1 MRRGIRTL
9 LLTFLLMFV
18 FASVSVCAAQE
29 DAGGQTV
36 YDDAGLLTQGERDDL
51 TEQIASFTDVS
62 GWNVFAVTT
71 SDTGGKSTMA
81 FADDFFD
88 EHSPDQEDGV
98 AVVID
103 MDNRQIYISTCGIA
117 IRYLTDERIDRIL
130 DDAYGDISDG
140 EYKACLATML
150 DGVKRYYEDGIPN
163 GQYNYDTETGKVSRY
178 RSITLIEFLVALALG
193 IVCSVIVWLSVVG
206 KYRLKSPTFHYDFR
220 GNGRLDLR
228 VREDRFVNQTLTHR
242 RIPKETSGGGGHS
255 SAGRSSTH
263 TSSSG
268 RSHGGGGRSF

>member
-1 MRRGIRTL
+1 MRRRIIAL
-9 LLTFLLMFV
+9 FFVFLLIITLG
-18 FASVSVCAAQE
+18 SVSVCAAE
-29 DAGGQTV
+29 ESADGRNV
-36 YDDAGLLTQGERDDL
+36 YDDAGLLTQSEQKAVE
-51 TEQIASFTDVS
+51 EQILALKEAS
-62 GWNVFAVTT
+62 GWNIFAVTT

-88 EHSPDQEDGV
+88 EHSPEQEDGV

-117 IRYLTDERIDRIL
+117 IRYLTDERIERIL
-130 DDAYGDISDG
+130 DDAYGEITDG
-140 EYKACLATML
+140 EYKACLSVML
-150 DGVKRYYEDGIPN
+150 DGVERYYEDGIPS

-178 RSITLIEFLVALALG
+178 RSITLVEYLAALALG
-193 IVCSVIVWLSVVG
+193 ILCSVIVWLSVVG

-220 GNGRLDLR
+220 GNGHLDLR
-228 VREDRFVNQTLTHR
+228 VREDRFINQTLTHR

>member
-1 MRRGIRTL
+1 MRRRIRAFFFV
-9 LLTFLLMFV
+9 FLLIITLG
-18 FASVSVCAAQE
+18 SVSVCAAE
-29 DAGGQTV
+29 ESADGRNV
-36 YDDAGLLTQGERDDL
+36 YDDAGLLTQSEQKAVE
-51 TEQIASFTDVS
+51 EQILALKEAS
-62 GWNVFAVTT
+62 GWNIFAVTT

-88 EHSPDQEDGV
+88 EHSPEQEDGV

-117 IRYLTDERIDRIL
+117 IRYLTDERIERIL
-130 DDAYGDISDG
+130 DDAYGEITDG
-140 EYKACLATML
+140 EYKACLSVML
-150 DGVKRYYEDGIPN
+150 DGVERYYEDGIPS

-178 RSITLIEFLVALALG
+178 RSITLVEFLAALALG
-193 IVCSVIVWLSVVG
+193 ILCSVIVWLSVVG

-220 GNGRLDLR
+220 GNGHLDLR
-228 VREDRFVNQTLTHR
+228 VREDRFINQTLTHR

>member
-98 AVVID
+98 AIVID

-178 RSITLIEFLVALALG
+178 RSITLVEFLVALALG

>member
-1 MRRGIRTL
+1 MRRRIKAFFFV
-9 LLTFLLMFV
+9 FLLIV
-18 FASVSVCAAQE
+18 TLGSVSVCAAE
-29 DAGGQTV
+29 ESADGRNV
-36 YDDAGLLTQGERDDL
+36 YDDAGLLTQSEQKAVE
-51 TEQIASFTDVS
+51 EQILALKEAS
-62 GWNVFAVTT
+62 GWNIFAVTT

-88 EHSPDQEDGV
+88 EHSPEQEDGV

-117 IRYLTDERIDRIL
+117 IRYLTDERIERIL
-130 DDAYGDISDG
+130 DDAYEEITDG
-140 EYKACLATML
+140 EYKACLSVML
-150 DGVKRYYEDGIPN
+150 DGVERYYEDGIPN

-178 RSITLIEFLVALALG
+178 RSITFVEFLIALALG
-193 IVCSVIVWLSVVG
+193 ILCSVIVWLSVVG

-220 GNGRLDLR
+220 GNGHLDLR
-228 VREDRFVNQTLTHR
+228 VREDRFINQTLTHR
-242 RIPKETSGGGGHS
+242 RIPRETSGGGHS

>member
-1 MRRGIRTL
+1 
-9 LLTFLLMFV
+9 
-18 FASVSVCAAQE
+18 
-29 DAGGQTV
+29 
-36 YDDAGLLTQGERDDL
+36 
-51 TEQIASFTDVS
+51 
-62 GWNVFAVTT
+62 
-71 SDTGGKSTMA
+71 MA

-98 AVVID
+98 AIVID

-178 RSITLIEFLVALALG
+178 RSITLVEFLVALALG

>member
-1 MRRGIRTL
+1 MRRRIRAFFFV
-9 LLTFLLMFV
+9 FLLIV
-18 FASVSVCAAQE
+18 TLGSVSVCAAE
-29 DAGGQTV
+29 ESADGRNV
-36 YDDAGLLTQGERDDL
+36 YDDAGLLTQSEQKAVE
-51 TEQIASFTDVS
+51 EQILALKEAS
-62 GWNVFAVTT
+62 GWNIFAVTT

-88 EHSPDQEDGV
+88 EHSPEQEDGV

-117 IRYLTDERIDRIL
+117 IRYLTDERIERIL
-130 DDAYGDISDG
+130 DDAYEEITDG
-140 EYKACLATML
+140 EYKACLSVML
-150 DGVKRYYEDGIPN
+150 DGVERYYEDGIPN

-178 RSITLIEFLVALALG
+178 RSITFVEFLIALALG
-193 IVCSVIVWLSVVG
+193 ILCSVIVWLSVVG

-220 GNGRLDLR
+220 GNGHLDLR
-228 VREDRFVNQTLTHR
+228 VREDRFINQTLTHR
-242 RIPKETSGGGGHS
+242 RIPRETSGGGHS

>member
-1 MRRGIRTL
+1 MRRRIRAFFFV
-9 LLTFLLMFV
+9 FLLIV
-18 FASVSVCAAQE
+18 TLGSVTVCAAE
-29 DAGGQTV
+29 ESADGRNV
-36 YDDAGLLTQGERDDL
+36 YDDAGLLTQSEQKAVE
-51 TEQIASFTDVS
+51 EQILALKEAS
-62 GWNVFAVTT
+62 GWNIFAVTT

-88 EHSPDQEDGV
+88 EHSPEQEDGV

-117 IRYLTDERIDRIL
+117 IRYLTDERIERIL
-130 DDAYGDISDG
+130 DDAYEEITDG
-140 EYKACLATML
+140 EYKACLSVML
-150 DGVKRYYEDGIPN
+150 DGVERYYEDGIPN

-178 RSITLIEFLVALALG
+178 RSITFVEFLIALALG
-193 IVCSVIVWLSVVG
+193 ILCSVIVWLSVVG

-220 GNGRLDLR
+220 GNGHLDLR
-228 VREDRFVNQTLTHR
+228 VREDRFINQTLTHR
-242 RIPKETSGGGGHS
+242 RIPRETSGGGHS

>member
-1 MRRGIRTL
+1 MRRRIRAFFFV
-9 LLTFLLMFV
+9 FLLIV
-18 FASVSVCAAQE
+18 TLGSVTVCAAE
-29 DAGGQTV
+29 ESADGRNV
-36 YDDAGLLTQGERDDL
+36 YDDAGLLTQSEQKAVE
-51 TEQIASFTDVS
+51 EQILALKEAS
-62 GWNVFAVTT
+62 GWNIFAVTT

-88 EHSPDQEDGV
+88 EHSPEQEDGV

-117 IRYLTDERIDRIL
+117 IRYLTDERIERIL
-130 DDAYGDISDG
+130 DDAYEEITDG
-140 EYKACLATML
+140 EYKACLSVML
-150 DGVKRYYEDGIPN
+150 DGVERYYEDGIPN

-178 RSITLIEFLVALALG
+178 RSITFVEFLIALALG
-193 IVCSVIVWLSVVG
+193 ILCSVIVWLSVVG

-220 GNGRLDLR
+220 GNGHLDLR
-228 VREDRFVNQTLTHR
+228 VREDRFINQTLTHR
-242 RIPKETSGGGGHS
+242 RIPRETSGGGHS

-268 RSHGGGGRSF
+268 RSQD

>member
-1 MRRGIRTL
+1 MRRRIRAFFFV
-9 LLTFLLMFV
+9 FLLIV
-18 FASVSVCAAQE
+18 TLGSVSVCAAE
-29 DAGGQTV
+29 ESADGRNV
-36 YDDAGLLTQGERDDL
+36 YDDAGLLTQSEQKAVE
-51 TEQIASFTDVS
+51 EQILALKEAS
-62 GWNVFAVTT
+62 GWNIFAVTT

-88 EHSPDQEDGV
+88 EHSPEQEDGV

-117 IRYLTDERIDRIL
+117 IRYLTDERIERIL
-130 DDAYGDISDG
+130 DDAYEEITDG
-140 EYKACLATML
+140 EYKACLSVML
-150 DGVKRYYEDGIPN
+150 DGVERYYEDGIPN

-178 RSITLIEFLVALALG
+178 RSITFVEFLIALALG
-193 IVCSVIVWLSVVG
+193 ILCSVIVWLSVVG

-220 GNGRLDLR
+220 GNGHLDLR
-228 VREDRFVNQTLTHR
+228 VREDRFINQTLTHR
-242 RIPKETSGGGGHS
+242 RIPRETSGGGHS

-268 RSHGGGGRSF
+268 RTHGGGSRSF

>member
-1 MRRGIRTL
+1 MRRRIRAFFFV
-9 LLTFLLMFV
+9 FLLIV
-18 FASVSVCAAQE
+18 TLGSVSVCAAE
-29 DAGGQTV
+29 ESADGRNV
-36 YDDAGLLTQGERDDL
+36 YDDAGLLTQSEQKAVE
-51 TEQIASFTDVS
+51 EQILALKEAS
-62 GWNVFAVTT
+62 GWNIFAVTT

-88 EHSPDQEDGV
+88 EHSPEQEDGV

-117 IRYLTDERIDRIL
+117 IRYLTDERIERIL
-130 DDAYGDISDG
+130 DDAYEEITDG
-140 EYKACLATML
+140 EYKACLTVML
-150 DGVKRYYEDGIPN
+150 DGVERYYEDGIPN

-178 RSITLIEFLVALALG
+178 RSITFVEFLIALALG
-193 IVCSVIVWLSVVG
+193 ILCSVIVWLSVVG

-220 GNGRLDLR
+220 GNGHLDLR
-228 VREDRFVNQTLTHR
+228 VREDRFINQTLTHR
-242 RIPKETSGGGGHS
+242 RIPRETSGGGHS

>member
-1 MRRGIRTL
+1 MRRRIRAFFFV
-9 LLTFLLMFV
+9 FLLIV
-18 FASVSVCAAQE
+18 TLGSVSVCAAE
-29 DAGGQTV
+29 ESADGRNV
-36 YDDAGLLTQGERDDL
+36 YDDAGLLTQSEQKAVE
-51 TEQIASFTDVS
+51 EQILALKEAS
-62 GWNVFAVTT
+62 GWNIFAVTT

-88 EHSPDQEDGV
+88 EHSPEQEDGV

-117 IRYLTDERIDRIL
+117 IRYLTDERIERIL
-130 DDAYGDISDG
+130 DDAYEEITDG
-140 EYKACLATML
+140 EYKACLSVML
-150 DGVKRYYEDGIPN
+150 DGVERYYEDGIPN

-178 RSITLIEFLVALALG
+178 RSITFVEFLIALALG
-193 IVCSVIVWLSVVG
+193 ILCSVIVWLSVVG

-220 GNGRLDLR
+220 GNGHLDLR
-228 VREDRFVNQTLTHR
+228 VREDRFINQTLTHR
-242 RIPKETSGGGGHS
+242 RIPRETSGGGHS

-263 TSSSG
+263 TSSSV

>member
-1 MRRGIRTL
+1 MRRRIRAFFFV
-9 LLTFLLMFV
+9 FLLIV
-18 FASVSVCAAQE
+18 TLGSVTVCAAE
-29 DAGGQTV
+29 ESADGRNV
-36 YDDAGLLTQGERDDL
+36 YDDAGLLTQSEQKAVE
-51 TEQIASFTDVS
+51 EQILALKEAS
-62 GWNVFAVTT
+62 GWNMFAVTT

-88 EHSPDQEDGV
+88 EHSPEQEDGV

-117 IRYLTDERIDRIL
+117 IRYLTDERIERIL
-130 DDAYGDISDG
+130 DDAYEEITDG
-140 EYKACLATML
+140 EYKACLSVML
-150 DGVKRYYEDGIPN
+150 DGVERYYEDGIPN

-178 RSITLIEFLVALALG
+178 RSITFVEFLIALALG
-193 IVCSVIVWLSVVG
+193 ILCSVIVWLSVVG

-220 GNGRLDLR
+220 GNGHLDLR
-228 VREDRFVNQTLTHR
+228 VREDRFINQTLTHR
-242 RIPKETSGGGGHS
+242 RIPRETSGGGHS